1 MNRLALI
8 NQQFDNE
15 ETAATKDTLTVTD
28 NRTGKTYELPIT
40 DGAINATDLSKI
52 KSPTGAVT
60 RSFDPAYMN
69 TVNCISRVSFINGEK
84 GILEY
89 RGYPIEQLAEKSTFL
104 ETAFL
109 VIYGELPN
117 EKQLK
122 TFTKKVMKNANYH
135 HGLEAFIKT
144 FRHDAHPMGMMSTL
158 IACMSSFYP
167 ESNPAYVGANIYKD
181 KQERNKH
188 IFRVLGCAP
197 AIAAACYRH
206 RAGKPIIPPNENLGY
221 IENFLYMMDAELTDF
236 NFKPHP
242 KITRALDV
250 LFILHAE
257 HELNCSTA
265 AIRHMASSQSDVYTS
280 LAGAVTALYG
290 PRHGGANEA
299 VLRMLEQIGDVK
311 NIPQFVQDVKD
322 RKKVLMGFGHR
333 VYKNHDPRAKIVRQI
348 AEEVFEIVGRE
359 PLIDIAME
367 LERIAL
373 TDEYFIKRK
382 LYPNVDFYSGVI
394 YKALG
399 IPTEMFTILFTL
411 PRLAGWL
418 AHWYEFLDDPHN
430 KIVRPRQIYKGY
442 TRRNYDEMA
451 GRAKKTNQDL
461 DYIIP
466 VTQVRREASV
476 SHDKKMRKQAK
487 KMSAN

>member
-1 MNRLALI
+1 MVA
-8 NQQFDNE
+8 Q
-15 ETAATKDTLTVTD
+15 KDTLSVTD
-28 NRTGKTYELPIT
+28 NRTGKSYELAIT

-69 TVNCISRVSFINGEK
+69 TVNCISRISFINGEK

-89 RGYPIEQLAEKSTFL
+89 RGYPIEQLAEQSNFL
-104 ETAFL
+104 ETSFL
-109 VIYGELPN
+109 VIYGELPTD
-117 EKQLK
+117 KQLK
-122 TFTKKVMKNANYH
+122 TFSKKVMKNASYH
-135 HGLEAFIKT
+135 HGLETFIKG

-158 IACMSSFYP
+158 IAAMSSFFP

-181 KQERNKH
+181 KKERNKH
-188 IFRVLGCAP
+188 IYRVLGCAP
-197 AIAAACYRH
+197 MIAAACYRH
-206 RAGKPIIPPNENLGY
+206 RVGKPIISPNENLGY
-221 IENFLYMMDAELTDF
+221 VENFLYMMDAEVTDT
-236 NFKPHP
+236 NYRPHP
-242 KITRALDV
+242 KIVKALDI

-265 AIRHMASSQSDVYTS
+265 AIRHMASSQSDVYSS

-299 VLRMLEQIGDVK
+299 VLRMLEEIGDVK
-311 NIPQFVQDVKD
+311 NIPQFIQDVKD
-322 RKKVLMGFGHR
+322 KKKVLMGFGHR
-333 VYKNHDPRAKIVRQI
+333 VYKNYDPRAKIVKRI
-348 AEEVFEIVGRE
+348 SDEVFDIVGRE
-359 PLIDIAME
+359 PLVDIAMK
-367 LERIAL
+367 LEQIAL
-373 TDEYFIKRK
+373 TDEYFISKK

-442 TRRNYDEMA
+442 KKREFEPMSKRD
-451 GRAKKTNQDL
+451 KKTSEDL
-461 DYIIP
+461 TYN
-466 VTQVRREASV
+466 VNTSEVRREAALK
-476 SHDKKMRKQAK
+476 DAK
-487 KMSAN
+487 DSRRAN

>member
-1 MNRLALI
+1 MNRLQALG
-8 NQQFDNE
+8 QQFGPAE
-15 ETAATKDTLTVTD
+15 AAQSKATLSVRD
-28 NRTGKTYELPIT
+28 NRTGKDYELPIT

-52 KSPTGAVT
+52 KSPAGAVT

-69 TVNCISRVSFINGEK
+69 TVNCVSRISFINGDK

-89 RGYPIEQLAEKSTFL
+89 RGYPIEQLAEKSNFL

-117 EKQLK
+117 EKQFK
-122 TFTKKVMKNANYH
+122 TFRKKVMKNASYH
-135 HGLEAFIKT
+135 DGLEPFIKA
-144 FRHDAHPMGMMSTL
+144 FRADAHPMGMMSTL
-158 IACMSSFYP
+158 IAAMSSFYP
-167 ESNPAYVGANIYKD
+167 ESNPAYVGAKIYND

-206 RAGKPIIPPNENLGY
+206 RVGKPIIPPNENLGY
-221 IENFLYMMDAELTDF
+221 VENFLYMMDAERTDLTY
-236 NFKPHP
+236 KPHP
-242 KITRALDV
+242 KITRALDI

-265 AIRHMASSQSDVYTS
+265 AIRHMASSQADVYSS

-299 VLRMLEQIGDVK
+299 VLRMLEEIGSVDK
-311 NIPQFVQDVKD
+311 IPQFVKDVKN

-333 VYKNHDPRAKIVRQI
+333 VYKNYDPRAKIVKQI
-348 AEEVFEIVGRE
+348 ADEVFTIVGKE
-359 PLIDIAME
+359 PLVDIAME
-367 LERIAL
+367 LEKIAL

-442 TRRNYDEMA
+442 TRRNFEEMT
-451 GRAKKTNQDL
+451 GRQMKVDQDL
-461 DYIIP
+461 DYKIA
-466 VTQVRREASV
+466 TTEVRRESALE
-476 SHDKKMRKQAK
+476 HARQARKAEK
-487 KMSAN
+487 ANQY

>member
-1 MNRLALI
+1 MNRLERLSDHFGPAL
-8 NQQFDNE
+8 
-15 ETAATKDTLTVTD
+15 AAQKNTLSVVD
-28 NRTGKTYELPIT
+28 NRTGKSYELPIT
-40 DGAINATDLSKI
+40 DGAINATDLAKI
-52 KSPTGAVT
+52 KSPAGAVT

-89 RGYPIEQLAEKSTFL
+89 RGIPIEQLAEQSTFL

-117 EKQLK
+117 NKQMK
-122 TFTKKVMKNANYH
+122 TFNRKVMKNSNYH
-135 HGLEAFIKT
+135 HGLEKFIT
-144 FRHDAHPMGMMSTL
+144 SFRHDAHPMGMMSTL
-158 IACMSSFYP
+158 IAAMSSFYP
-167 ESNPAYVGANIYKD
+167 ESNPAYVGANIYKS

-188 IFRVLGCAP
+188 IYRIIGCAP

-206 RAGKPIIPPNENLGY
+206 RVGKPIIAPNESLGY
-221 IENFLYMMDAELTDF
+221 VENFLYMMDAESNDSDYR
-236 NFKPHP
+236 PHP
-242 KITRALDV
+242 ALVRALDI

-280 LAGAVTALYG
+280 VAGAVTALYG

-299 VLRMLEQIGDVK
+299 VLRMLEEIGDVK
-311 NIPQFVQDVKD
+311 NIPAFIEDVKN
-322 RKKVLMGFGHR
+322 KKRVLMGFGHR
-333 VYKNHDPRAKIVRQI
+333 VYKNYDPRATIVKKISD
-348 AEEVFEIVGRE
+348 EVFAIVGRE
-359 PLIDIAME
+359 PLVDIAME

-373 TDEYFIKRK
+373 TDEYFITKK

-411 PRLAGWL
+411 PRLSGWL

-442 TRRNYDEMA
+442 TKRNFEPMNT
-451 GRAKKTNQDL
+451 REQKVKEDL
-461 DYIIP
+461 DYVIDSRD
-466 VTQVRREASV
+466 VRREV
-476 SHDKKMRKQAK
+476 SLEHDRKVRRV
-487 KMSAN
+487 